1 MCVPIFS
8 LQNRIPQCGGNL
20 PWRKMNKVL
29 SDLDEKIECIQT
41 ETFHS
46 IESLLFAIENEFY
59 IESHCFG
66 STVSQR

>member
-1 MCVPIFS
+1 
-8 LQNRIPQCGGNL
+8 
-20 PWRKMNKVL
+20 MNKAL
-29 SDLDEKIECIQT
+29 SDLDAKIECIQT

-46 IESLLFAIENEFY
+46 IESLLFAIENEFH